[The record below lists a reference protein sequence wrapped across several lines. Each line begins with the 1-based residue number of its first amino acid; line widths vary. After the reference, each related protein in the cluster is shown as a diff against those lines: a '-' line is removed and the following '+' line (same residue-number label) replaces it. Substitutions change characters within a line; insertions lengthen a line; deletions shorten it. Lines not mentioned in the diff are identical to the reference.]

1 MIVGMSGGRG
11 LCAKERPFLC
21 GRRQVY
27 GKYYRKIT
35 KASQD
40 VVATANSC
48 AEEALSSMATV
59 RLTPPSPHERA
70 RTHQGPRRRAYTH
83 MSAFRTASEA
93 HVTSDGG

>member
-59 RLTPPSPHERA
+59 RLLRRRTNEDA
-70 RTHQGPRRRAYTH
+70 RTKAPAGG
-83 MSAFRTASEA
+83 RTR
-93 HVTSDGG
+93 T

>member
-1 MIVGMSGGRG
+1 MSGGRG
-11 LCAKERPFLC
+11 LCANKGKAFSL
-21 GRRQVY
+21 RRQVY

-59 RLTPPSPHERA
+59 RLPPPSPHERA

-83 MSAFRTASEA
+83 MSAFRTAS
-93 HVTSDGG
+93 DGAP